1 MFVITVS
8 YKLYLHRKR
17 NVTEVVFI
25 WMKVVSVIQGQQRY
39 YLNTSELLT
48 YFRYPP
54 CLVTHVTYVI
64 GWLSNHR
71 LGQNQP
77 FFLDHVRLHKPLL
90 SSTFVA
96 AFQNGERIG
105 ANSSKNTHMHGGIQS
120 AIFSRPQTNENG
132 QHISCCTTI
141 HQSTHST
148 KPTKSILSGL

>member
-8 YKLYLHRKR
+8 SKLYLHQKR

-25 WMKVVSVIQGQQRY
+25 WMKVVSVIQRHQRY

-48 YFRYPP
+48 YFRYSP
-54 CLVTHVTYVI
+54 CLVAHVTYVI

-77 FFLDHVRLHKPLL
+77 FFFDHVCLHKPLL
-90 SSTFVA
+90 SLTFVA

-105 ANSSKNTHMHGGIQS
+105 ATSSKNTHLHGGIQS
-120 AIFSRPQTNENG
+120 AIFSKPQTNENR
-132 QHISCCTTI
+132 QHISCRTTI

-148 KPTKSILSGL
+148 KPTKPILSSL